1 MAQFILRLKDEGSE
15 ARISEYLRGQVNQN
29 EYLKQLIR
37 AEMNNRSYTDLL
49 IRRIREELLH
59 SGELELENEEL
70 RKQISEGGNGN
81 DELQ

>member
-15 ARISEYLRGQVNQN
+15 ARIAEYLREQVNQN

-70 RKQISEGGNGN
+70 RKRISEGGNGN
-81 DELQ
+81 DEL